1 MKDSEPNKFQ
11 KQKQGV
17 FINLDLT
24 NFFGK
29 KPHHFIFMQLKPAQT
44 NLKYA
49 NVEFSGKKVK
59 TRRDI
64 DIEYYSSWI
73 LSCQGCSLLITIN
86 SSMIQLFSP
95 TPAQ

>member
-1 MKDSEPNKFQ
+1 M
-11 KQKQGV
+11 

-49 NVEFSGKKVK
+49 NIEFSGKKVK
-59 TRRDI
+59 TRRGI
-64 DIEYYSSWI
+64 K
-73 LSCQGCSLLITIN
+73 GRPPKK
-86 SSMIQLFSP
+86 MFSAIARLNGGEAP
-95 TPAQ
+95 VRIVWH